1 MEVIFLTVLLV
12 YVLYANSKFNALE
25 KKIAMLKSLLEK
37 TSSTTIQTTV
47 VTDQHQV
54 MPARQANQSVPQ
66 VTEMFSPRTVQATR
80 MYDDTSVLTQPVT
93 TDAFSAWVKQ
103 DFLVKL
109 GGLLLLIA
117 LGWFVSYAFANN
129 WIGEVGRITLGILFG
144 VLLMIVGVL
153 RISKYPSQ
161 GAIFTVLGSTTVLL
175 TIFAAR
181 GLYDFFT
188 PASALI
194 FMFITVAYVAF
205 VSVRYNRE
213 PLAIASLLLGAIAP
227 GLTFAPAPDIAGLSL
242 YLLALVIGTVW
253 VVYRLKSSVLTFLAL
268 GVVLVHTLPY
278 IDAASYA
285 DQLIGLLFSFV
296 FTMIFLITN
305 IVSILYSRTKQT
317 ESVHYITAIGTG
329 AYLMLWVAGG
339 APELWH
345 TPLYLIWMLVFAT
358 VSFLVYI
365 KTTNRVPF
373 YIYGS
378 VSLGLLAAATATLFE
393 GAVLTI
399 MYAIELGIL
408 ILLANNVVL
417 NSLVAR
423 RLALLYIGIIVLSM
437 QHLTFLTGYASFS
450 AADFSALLVVT
461 ISLALTGYSLTR
473 TKPDIATDDSLQ
485 PGPVLLSAALGY
497 VLAIIW
503 LTLHQ
508 NLPNGD
514 ATTISLVIYTIIGLA
529 FYIQGRVQSITNMM
543 LAGKIIIGGVVL
555 RLLIIDVWQLAVSE
569 RIVVFFIIGI
579 LLISTAFLKQKP
591 KLQ

>member
-1 MEVIFLTVLLV
+1 MLGLTLILLIAYHI
-12 YVLYANSKFNALE
+12 YVSGKLSALDRQ
-25 KKIAMLKSLLEK
+25 IAQLKSSIGNMAH
-37 TSSTTIQTTV
+37 TSVSTVSPNPIASL
-47 VTDQHQV
+47 DNINL
-54 MPARQANQSVPQ
+54 QAEGDPYTN
-66 VTEMFSPRTVQATR
+66 FSPQA
-80 MYDDTSVLTQPVT
+80 VPVT
-93 TDAFSAWVKQ
+93 PPITPMYTSYDMSESAFSVWLKQ

-109 GGLLLLIA
+109 GGFLLLIA

-129 WIGEVGRITLGILFG
+129 WIGPVGRITLGILFG
-144 VLLMIVGVL
+144 IALMIIGVI
-153 RISKYPSQ
+153 RISKQPSQ
-161 GAIFTVLGSTTVLL
+161 GAIFTVVGSTTILL

-188 PASALI
+188 PASALV
-194 FMFITVAYVAF
+194 FMFIAIAYVAF

-213 PLAIASLLLGAIAP
+213 ALAISSLLLGAIAP
-227 GLTFAPAPDIAGLSL
+227 LLTFAPAPDITGLSL
-242 YLLALVIGTVW
+242 YLLALVVGTIW
-253 VVYRLKSSVLTFLAL
+253 VVYRLKSSILTLLAL
-268 GVVLVHTLPY
+268 GVVLLHTVPY
-278 IDAASYA
+278 IQASSYT

-296 FTMIFLITN
+296 FTMIFLVTN
-305 IVSILYSRTKQT
+305 IISILYSRTDQT
-317 ESVHYITAIGTG
+317 EPVHYLTAMGTG
-329 AYLMLWVAGG
+329 SYLLLWIAGG
-339 APELWH
+339 APTIWH

-365 KTTNRVPF
+365 KTTNRTPF

-378 VSLGLLAAATATLFE
+378 IALGLLAAATASLFD

-399 MYAIELGIL
+399 VYAIELGAL

-423 RLALLYIGIIVLSM
+423 RLALLYIGIVVLSM
-437 QHLTFLTGYASFS
+437 QHLTFLSGYSSFS
-450 AADFSALLVVT
+450 AADFSALLTVT
-461 ISLALTGYSLTR
+461 ISLALTGYSLTK
-473 TKPDIATDDSLQ
+473 TKPDIATDDSVQ
-485 PGPVLLSAALGY
+485 PGLVLVSMALGY
-497 VLAIIW
+497 VLVIIW

-508 NLPNGD
+508 NLPAGE
-514 ATTISLVIYTIIGLA
+514 ATTISLVTYTIIGLTL
-529 FYIQGRVQSITNMM
+529 YIQGRVHTMTSLI